1 MQRRTPRSPLL
12 LSLLVG
18 FGFAPGCAADAPS
31 EVDSVAPSGMTET
44 TETTEAAPAAES
56 TSTSTSTES
65 PSYPSRLSKEERRR
79 LREEH
84 WFMQRAYPAGAIPEG
99 AYASAEAAWSKIP
112 RVLPRGAGATRPLGP
127 TPPPGPAPDPA
138 KATWD
143 FLGPAPLDV
152 SKGAYATP
160 NMSPTA
166 GRTSAIAVDP
176 TNSSIVY
183 LGTAMGGVWKS
194 SDSGKSWKPLMDD
207 QPSLAVGSIAID
219 PKSPSTVYVGTG
231 EPAYRGGYAGRG
243 LYKSTDSG
251 ATWSKIGGDGFDELT
266 IGRLIL
272 DGSDIYLAAAFGAEG
287 RGENCTSTYS
297 GVAGQGAYKSTDGG
311 KTFTLLRAGRTV
323 DLEVETTVTPRR
335 LYLSD
340 YDSGVHRSVDGGK
353 TWTDQV
359 GIPASP
365 YGRAEIAITAADPNV
380 VYVGMGDGNVAHVY
394 RSTDAAQT
402 FTELMGAPDY
412 CYSQCDYDNSVM
424 ADPTDA
430 NTVWLGGG
438 LCAIYKTTTGLAA
451 QTDWVNVSLPG
462 NDCGINYAKW
472 STGYVHPDVHAIAFD
487 PKNPSIVY
495 TASDGGLGRTK
506 DGGGTWERLNQ
517 GVGTVQLYGLCV
529 DSTNPDI
536 VYGGAQDNGSFV
548 RLSSAGDWKGVV
560 TGDGGPC
567 AVSSGDPNI
576 VLMSG
581 EGGSVIR
588 SKDGFK
594 KQVPQFVF
602 EPDDPGCKV
611 GTDPG
616 CQDRTGFIAPIAAD
630 PTTKD
635 TFYMGTYRIW
645 QSTLGGTKPSW
656 KVISKDLTGGT
667 NSVPCVSAKGGK
679 GDDVLSTITVA
690 PSSPATI
697 YTGSQGGVISVTAD
711 GGATWTKISKAPL
724 PKRWVSGIAVD
735 PVNADTV
742 YAAFSGF
749 DTSTP
754 TTPGHL
760 FVSTDRGGTW
770 TKLDTGVDAPIDA
783 LVAHPVAQGLLY
795 AGTDLGAMV
804 STDGGKTFAVL
815 GDSLPNVAVYSLAF
829 QRGTTSLFAGTFG
842 RSAWRM
848 TFTSGALA
856 ANPATLTFAQQRGM
870 PEPTAQVVTIVDEEI
885 YGSVTDFTVASD
897 SPWLT
902 ATAAATTLSGPKGAA
917 VTAAITPNTPVGEY
931 DGKITVTPAKSG
943 SPLEVPIHL
952 SVTAEPIPTPP
963 IKKKD
968 DSGCGC
974 HTAGSP
980 ADDGRLGLLGLGALG
995 LFLARRRR
1003 GDAR

>member
-1 MQRRTPRSPLL
+1 MQRRAPRTPLL
-12 LSLLVG
+12 LSLLVT
-18 FGFAPGCAADAPS
+18 FAPACAADAPS
-31 EVDSVAPSGMTET
+31 DADS
-44 TETTEAAPAAES
+44 AAPADATEAISTAETPS
-56 TSTSTSTES
+56 IES
-65 PSYPSRLSKEERRR
+65 PHYLSRISMDERRR
-79 LREEH
+79 RRAEH
-84 WFMQRAYPAGAIPEG
+84 WFVQRAYPAGAIPEG
-99 AYASAEAAWSKIP
+99 AYASAEAAWSRIP
-112 RVLPRGAGATRPLGP
+112 RALPRGAGATKPLGP
-127 TPPPGPAPDPA
+127 TPPSGPAPDPA

-160 NMSPTA
+160 NMSPTG

-176 TNSSIVY
+176 TNSNIIYV
-183 LGTAMGGVWKS
+183 GTAMGGVWKS
-194 SDSGKSWKPLMDD
+194 SDNGKSWKPLMDD
-207 QPSLAVGSIAID
+207 QPSLAVGAIAVD
-219 PKSPSTVYVGTG
+219 PASPGTVYVGTG
-231 EPAYRGGYAGRG
+231 EPAYRGGYGGRG

-251 ATWSKIGGDGFDELT
+251 ATWNKIGGDGFDALT
-266 IGRLIL
+266 IGRLVL
-272 DGSDIYLAAAFGAEG
+272 DGGDIFLAAAFGAAG
-287 RGENCTSTYS
+287 RGESCTSTYS
-297 GVAGQGAYKSTDGG
+297 GAAGQGAYRSTDGG

-323 DLEVETTVTPRR
+323 DLEVDTTVTPRR

-340 YDSGVHRSVDGGK
+340 YDTGVHRSVDGGK
-353 TWTDQV
+353 TWTDPT
-359 GIPASP
+359 GITASP

-380 VYVGMGDGNVAHVY
+380 VYVGQGDGSIAHVY
-394 RSTDAAQT
+394 RSIDAGQT
-402 FTELMGAPDY
+402 FTEIAGAPDY
-412 CYSQCDYDNSVM
+412 CYSQCDYDNTVM
-424 ADPTDA
+424 VDPTDA
-430 NTVWLGGG
+430 STVWLGGG

-462 NDCGINYAKW
+462 NDCGASFENW
-472 STGYVHPDVHAIAFD
+472 SKGYVHPDVHAIGFD
-487 PKNPSIVY
+487 PKNPGIVY

-506 DGGGTWERLNQ
+506 DGGATWERLNE

-529 DSTNPDI
+529 DGTNPDI

-548 RLSSAGDWKGVV
+548 RTTAAGAWKGVL

-567 AVSSGDPNI
+567 AVDSGDANI

-594 KQVPQFVF
+594 KLVPQFVF
-602 EPDDPGCKV
+602 EPGDPSCKV
-611 GTDPG
+611 GTAG

-630 PTTKD
+630 PGTKG

-645 QSTLGGTKPSW
+645 KSTDGGTKAGW
-656 KVISKDLTGGT
+656 KPISKDLTGGT
-667 NSVPCVSAKGGK
+667 SSVPCVSGNGGE

-697 YTGSQGGVISVTAD
+697 YTGSQGGVVSVTAD
-711 GGATWTKISKAPL
+711 GGATWTNITRAPL
-724 PKRWVSGIAVD
+724 PKRWISGIAVD

-749 DTSTP
+749 DKSTP

-770 TKLDTGVDAPIDA
+770 TKLDVGFDAPIDA

-804 STDGGKTFAVL
+804 STDGGKSFAVL

-829 QRGTTSLFAGTFG
+829 QRGSTSLFAGTFG

-848 TFTSGALA
+848 TFTAGALA
-856 ANPATLTFAQQRGM
+856 ASPAMLAFAHQRGT
-870 PEPTAQVVTIVDEEI
+870 PEPAPQVVTLVNEEI
-885 YGSVTDFTVASD
+885 YGSITDFTVASD

-902 ATAAATTLSGPKGAA
+902 ATTATTTLSGAKGAA

-931 DGKITVTPAKSG
+931 DGKITVTPTKSG
-943 SPLEVPIHL
+943 IPVEVPIHL
-952 SVTAEPIPTPP
+952 SVTAEPTPTPP
-963 IKKKD
+963 VQKED
-968 DSGCGC
+968 DGGCGC
-974 HTAGSP
+974 RAAGSP
-980 ADDGRLGLLGLGALG
+980 ADARLGLLGLGALG
-995 LFLARRRR
+995 LFVARRR
-1003 GDAR
+1003 GAARR

>member
-1 MQRRTPRSPLL
+1 MARRALRSPLL
-12 LSLLVG
+12 LSLLAA
-18 FGFAPGCAADAPS
+18 FAPACAADAPGD
-31 EVDSVAPSGMTET
+31 VDSAPPAEGR
-44 TETTEAAPAAES
+44 EAITIGES
-56 TSTSTSTES
+56 TSTEA
-65 PSYPSRLSKEERRR
+65 PRYPSRLSDDERRQKR
-79 LREEH
+79 ADH
-84 WFMQRAYPAGAIPEG
+84 WQKQRAYPAAEIPEG

-112 RVLPRGAGATRPLGP
+112 RAFPRGKDPVKPLGP
-127 TPPPGPAPDPA
+127 TPPADPTEDPA

-152 SKGAYATP
+152 SKGVYATP
-160 NMSPTA
+160 NMSPTG

-176 TNSSIVY
+176 TNSNIVY
-183 LGTAMGGVWKS
+183 VGTAMGGVWKS
-194 SDSGKSWKPLMDD
+194 SDNGKTWKPLMDD
-207 QPSLAVGSIAID
+207 QPSLAVGSIAVD
-219 PKSPSTVYVGTG
+219 PATPSTVYVGTG
-231 EPAYRGGYAGRG
+231 EPAYRGGYGGRG
-243 LYKSTDSG
+243 LYKSTDAG
-251 ATWSKIGGDGFDELT
+251 ATWSKIGGDGFDALT

-272 DGSDIYLAAAFGAEG
+272 DGADIYLAAAFGAAG

-297 GVAGQGAYKSTDGG
+297 GDPGQGAYKSTDGG
-311 KTFTLLRAGRTV
+311 KTFALLRAGRTV
-323 DLEVETTVTPRR
+323 DLEVDTTVTPRR

-340 YDSGVHRSVDGGK
+340 YDTGVQRSVDGGK
-353 TWTDQV
+353 TWTAPT

-365 YGRAEIAITAADPNV
+365 YGRAEIATTAADPNV
-380 VYVGMGDGNVAHVY
+380 VYVGQGEGSIAHVY
-394 RSTDAAQT
+394 RSTDAGQT
-402 FTELMGAPDY
+402 FTELAGAPNY

-430 NTVWLGGG
+430 STVWLGGG

-451 QTDWVNVSLPG
+451 QTDWANVSLPNG
-462 NDCGINYAKW
+462 NCGGSYENW
-472 STGYVHPDVHAIAFD
+472 SLGRVHPDVHAIGFD
-487 PKNPSIVY
+487 PKNPAVVY
-495 TASDGGLGRTK
+495 AASDGGLARTS
-506 DGGGTWERLNQ
+506 DGGATWARLNE

-529 DSTNPDI
+529 DSTDPDI

-548 RLSSAGDWKGVV
+548 RLSAAAGWKGVL

-567 AVSSGDPNI
+567 AVDSGDPNV

-594 KQVPQFVF
+594 KLPPQFVF
-602 EPDDPGCKV
+602 EPDDPNCKV
-611 GTDPG
+611 GTDPA

-630 PTTKD
+630 PVTKD

-656 KVISKDLTGGT
+656 KAISKDLTGGL

-711 GGATWTKISKAPL
+711 GGATWTNITKAPL

-735 PVNADTV
+735 PLNADTV

-749 DTSTP
+749 DTSTKAA
-754 TTPGHL
+754 PGHL

-770 TKLDTGVDAPIDA
+770 TKLDIGVDAPIDA

-795 AGTDLGAMV
+795 AGTDLGVMV
-804 STDGGKTFAVL
+804 STDSGKTFAVL

-829 QRGTTSLFAGTFG
+829 QRGSTSLFAGTFG

-856 ANPATLTFAQQRGM
+856 ASPAMLTFAQERGM
-870 PEPTAQVVTIVDEEI
+870 PEPTAQVVTVVDQEI
-885 YGSVTDFTVASD
+885 YGSITDITVASD

-902 ATAAATTLSGPKGAA
+902 ATTATTTLSGPTGAV

-931 DGKITVTPAKSG
+931 DGKITVTPTKSG
-943 SPLEVPIHL
+943 VPLEVPIHL

-963 IKKKD
+963 TKKPD

-974 HTAGSP
+974 RAAGSP
-980 ADDGRLGLLGLGALG
+980 ADARLGALALGALG
-995 LFLARRRR
+995 LFLSRRRR
-1003 GDAR
+1003 GAARR

>member
-1 MQRRTPRSPLL
+1 MQRRALRSPLL
-12 LSLLVG
+12 LSLLVAL
-18 FGFAPGCAADAPS
+18 APGCAA
-31 EVDSVAPSGMTET
+31 EAPSGADS
-44 TETTEAAPAAES
+44 AAPVEAKEAIATGESASSSSEGEGALHAAPIS
-56 TSTSTSTES
+56 AD
-65 PSYPSRLSKEERRR
+65 ERRR
-79 LREEH
+79 LRAEH
-84 WFMQRAYPAGAIPEG
+84 WFSQRAYPAGEIPEG
-99 AYASAEAAWSKIP
+99 AYAVAESAWSKIA
-112 RVLPRGAGATRPLGP
+112 RAFPRGASPMKPLGP
-127 TPPPGPAPDPA
+127 TPPSAPGEDPL

-152 SKGAYATP
+152 SKGAQSTP
-160 NMSPTA
+160 NMSPTS

-176 TNSSIVY
+176 TNSNIVY
-183 LGTAMGGVWKS
+183 VGTAMGGVWKS
-194 SDSGKSWKPLMDD
+194 IDNGKSWKPLMDN

-219 PKSPSTVYVGTG
+219 PASPSIVYVGTG
-231 EPAYRGGYAGRG
+231 EPAYRGGYGGRG

-251 ATWSKIGGDGFDELT
+251 ATWTKIGGDGFDELT
-266 IGRLIL
+266 IGRLVL
-272 DGSDIYLAAAFGAEG
+272 DGGDIYLAAAFGAAG
-287 RGENCTSTYS
+287 RGENCTSTHS
-297 GVAGQGAYKSTDGG
+297 GAAGQGAYKSIDGG

-323 DLEVETTVTPRR
+323 DLEVETSVTPRR

-340 YDSGVHRSVDGGK
+340 YDTGVHRSVDGGK
-353 TWTDQV
+353 TWTDPT
-359 GIPASP
+359 GIKASP
-365 YGRAEIAITAADPNV
+365 YGRAEIAITAADPSV
-380 VYVGMGDGNVAHVY
+380 VYVGMGDGNIAHVY

-402 FTELMGAPDY
+402 FTELAGAPDY

-451 QTDWVNVSLPG
+451 QTDWVNVSLTG
-462 NDCGINYAKW
+462 NNCGGSFENW
-472 STGYVHPDVHAIAFD
+472 TLGHVHPDVHAIGFD
-487 PKNPSIVY
+487 PKNPAIVY
-495 TASDGGLGRTK
+495 TASDGGLARTK
-506 DGGGTWERLNQ
+506 DGGGTWERLNE
-517 GVGTVQLYGLCV
+517 GVGTVQFYGLCV
-529 DSTNPDI
+529 DATDPDI

-548 RLSSAGDWKGVV
+548 RTTAAGAWKGVL

-567 AVSSGDPNI
+567 AVDSGDPNI

-594 KQVPQFVF
+594 KQAPTLVF
-602 EPDDPGCKV
+602 KPDDPNCKL
-611 GTDPG
+611 GTAG

-630 PTTKD
+630 PGTKG

-645 QSTLGGTKPSW
+645 KSTDGGTKADW
-656 KVISKDLTGGT
+656 KILSKDLTGGL

-679 GDDVLSTITVA
+679 GDDVLSTINVA

-711 GGATWTKISKAPL
+711 GGATWTNVTKAPL

-770 TKLDTGVDAPIDA
+770 TKLEVGFDAPLDA

-795 AGTDLGAMV
+795 LGTDLGAMV
-804 STDGGKTFAVL
+804 TTDGGKTFSVL

-829 QRGTTSLFAGTFG
+829 QRGSTSLFAGTFG

-856 ANPATLTFAQQRGM
+856 ASPAMLTFAHQRGT
-870 PEPTAQVVTIVDEEI
+870 PEPASRVVTIVNDEI
-885 YGSVTDFTVASD
+885 YGSITDFTVASD

-902 ATAAATTLSGPKGAA
+902 ATAAATTLAGPTGAA

-952 SVTAEPIPTPP
+952 SVTAEPTPTPP
-963 IKKKD
+963 VKKPD
-968 DSGCGC
+968 DKGCGC
-974 HTAGSP
+974 RAAGAP
-980 ADDGRLGLLGLGALG
+980 AESRLGLLGLGALG
-995 LFLARRRR
+995 LFVARRRR
-1003 GDAR
+1003 GAARR